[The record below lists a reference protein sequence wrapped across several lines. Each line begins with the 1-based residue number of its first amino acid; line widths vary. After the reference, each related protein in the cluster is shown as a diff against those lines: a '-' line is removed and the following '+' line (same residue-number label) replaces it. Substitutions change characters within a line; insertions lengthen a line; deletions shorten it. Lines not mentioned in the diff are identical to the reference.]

1 MIINFILQFYRQE
14 NQDVD
19 KLSDAE
25 PRMKQ
30 AKGLELKEIFTL
42 RIVWVPVGAWV

>member
-14 NQDVD
+14 NKDVD
-19 KLSDAE
+19 RLSDAE

-30 AKGLELKEIFTL
+30 AQCLELNEIFTL
-42 RIVWVPVGAWV
+42 RAVRV